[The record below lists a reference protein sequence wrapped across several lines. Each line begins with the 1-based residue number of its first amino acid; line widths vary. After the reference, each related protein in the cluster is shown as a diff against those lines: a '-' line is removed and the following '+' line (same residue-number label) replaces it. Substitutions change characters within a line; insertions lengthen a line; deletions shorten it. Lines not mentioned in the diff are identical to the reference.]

1 MKVKILISDPLAKE
15 GIEKLK
21 ENDDFKVTE
30 ITGLGEE
37 ELVKTISSYDAL
49 IIRSETKVTRK
60 VIKAATRLKV
70 IGRAGTGVDN
80 IDVEAATKKGIIV
93 MNAPEGNTISAAE
106 HTISMILALS
116 RNIPQAYMALR
127 EGKWNRKKFMGTEVY
142 GKTLGIV
149 GLGKI
154 GSEVA
159 KRAQG
164 LKMKVIAHDPFISRE
179 KAEEMGVVLFDLEK
193 LLPQVDYLTLHTPL
207 TFQTKGMIG
216 EKEIALMKKEAR
228 IINCARGGI
237 VQEDALYEALKAG
250 KLAGA
255 ALDVFEEGKPFDSP
269 LLELNSVV
277 LTPHLGASTR
287 EAQKRVAV
295 DIVLQ
300 IIDAL
305 KERGIRNAV
314 NIFTFSPQV
323 QKKIT
328 PYLNL
333 AEKIG
338 NLEAQLIEGHPRE
351 MKVVYS
357 GRLADIE
364 DRRPLT
370 TALIKGFLSSV
381 YETVNY
387 VNAYFLAK
395 ERGLKVIEVTEMKTS
410 NEERF
415 TNLISV
421 KLTTDE
427 QERRIDG
434 TIFEKIPY
442 IVRIDD
448 YSLDFV
454 PEGHL
459 LICAN
464 VDKPGAVGKIATT
477 LGKYKINIGGLQMG
491 RNAPRGKNVSVYILD
506 SSPSQKA
513 MKELEK
519 IEEVLEAKLIR
530 I

>member
-1 MKVKILISDPLAKE
+1 MKVLISDPLAKE

-21 ENDDFKVTE
+21 ENNDFKVTE
-30 ITGLGEE
+30 AVGLGEE
-37 ELVKTISSYDAL
+37 NLIKAIPSYDAL

-116 RNIPQAYMALR
+116 RNISQAHMALR
-127 EGKWNRKKFMGTEVY
+127 EGKWDRKKFMGTEVC

-149 GLGKI
+149 GLGRI

-159 KRAQG
+159 KRVQG
-164 LKMKVIAHDPFISRE
+164 LKMKVIAHDPFISQE
-179 KAEEMGVVLFDLEK
+179 KAEEMGITLFDLEK
-193 LLPQVDYLTLHTPL
+193 LLPQVDYLTVHTPL
-207 TFQTKGMIG
+207 TSQTKGMIG
-216 EKEIALMKKEAR
+216 EKEIGLMKKEAR
-228 IINCARGGI
+228 VINCARGGI
-237 VQEDALYEALKAG
+237 IQEDALYEALKAG

-255 ALDVFEEGKPFDSP
+255 ALDVFEGGKPFDSP
-269 LLELNSVV
+269 LLGLDSVV

-295 DIVLQ
+295 DIALQ

-305 KERGIRNAV
+305 KEREIRNAV
-314 NIFTFSPQV
+314 NIPTTSSQV

-338 NLEAQLIEGHPRE
+338 NLEAQLIEGHPR
-351 MKVVYS
+351 KVEVIYS
-357 GRLADIE
+357 GRLTDTEVA
-364 DRRPLT
+364 PLT
-370 TALIKGFLSSV
+370 IALIKGLLDSV
-381 YETVNY
+381 YEGVNY
-387 VNAYFLAK
+387 VNASVLAK
-395 ERGLKVIEVTEMKTS
+395 ERGLKVIETKTS
-410 NEERF
+410 NEEGF
-415 TNLISV
+415 ASLISV
-421 KLTTDE
+421 RLTTDK
-427 QERRIDG
+427 QGRRIDG
-434 TIFEKIPY
+434 TIFEKIPH

-519 IEEVLEAKLIR
+519 IEEVLEAKLIYL
-530 I
+530 